1 MVIKPNGISGTYA
14 RIIPKKPVH
23 DYEQLYSENMQLREK
38 IKSLE
43 DIIMKTKTRMSMV
56 EKEKDHI
63 LQQLRADNFNVL
75 EGKKPSNKLL
85 QTNTSSLKKRAM
97 NDENRRILHE
107 YKDKIKILEEENG
120 RLKKTVKYTQIQ
132 ELETE
137 NGYLHEEMARMKENM
152 EDIINNT
159 EYDDYER

>member
-1 MVIKPNGISGTYA
+1 MYNSGDHFHNDDSSKRVNESNQGSLNSHKNEPRQAHSRPKNEISNIVIKPNGISGTYA

-23 DYEQLYSENMQLREK
+23 DYEHLYSDNMQLREK

-85 QTNTSSLKKRAM
+85 QSSNNSLKKRAT
-97 NDENRRILHE
+97 NDENRRILH
-107 YKDKIKILEEENG
+107 
-120 RLKKTVKYTQIQ
+120 
-132 ELETE
+132 
-137 NGYLHEEMARMKENM
+137 
-152 EDIINNT
+152 
-159 EYDDYER
+159 